1 MAVLYYVDNGMLGD
15 STGWGVYANGG
26 ENYINIPAGQ
36 YAIVIGSSTGTEKA
50 EMSIVNAKKI

>member
-36 YAIVIGSSTGTEKA
+36 YAIVIGSSTGTEK
-50 EMSIVNAKKI
+50 EITS